1 MASFTPDTAQQA
13 ADAVAWA
20 VAEQQPL
27 EVISGGSKRALGRPL
42 QVGHVLDTSAL
53 AGISEYEAA
62 ELVLTAG
69 PATKLLEIETRL
81 AEQKQMLTFEP
92 PDFRALL
99 GAEDKEQTIGG
110 VLSCNLAG
118 PRRLKSGA
126 ARDHLLGFQA
136 VNGRGELFKSGGKVV
151 KNVTGYD
158 LSKLIAGSYGTL
170 AVLTEISV
178 KVLPRAETGQT
189 VLVLG
194 LKDGAAIRALADG
207 LNSEHEVSGA
217 AHIPQR
223 LAARSEIGPV
233 ARAGAAVTALRL
245 EGPAPSVA
253 YRSQALRD
261 TLAEHGPTEVIE
273 EDDTERLWK
282 EIRDVRSLIE
292 PRERPV
298 WRISVAPAS
307 GPAVAAAI
315 GEQMDAEIFYDW
327 GGGLIWAAIGGG
339 ADDAGA
345 GAVRNAIA
353 LHGGGHGTLIRAPA
367 SVRASVDVFEPLPG
381 TLAALSARVKEG
393 FDPRKVLNPGRMYA
407 GI

>member
-1 MASFTPDTAQQA
+1 MASLAPDTPQQA

-27 EVISGGSKRALGRPL
+27 EVVAGGSKRALGRPL

-53 AGISEYEAA
+53 AGITEYEAA

-69 PATKLLEIETRL
+69 AATKLAEIEARL
-81 AEQKQMLTFEP
+81 AEHKQMLTFEP
-92 PDFRALL
+92 PDLRALL
-99 GAEDKEQTIGG
+99 GTEDKEQTIAG

-118 PRRLKSGA
+118 PRRLKAGA

-158 LSKLIAGSYGTL
+158 LSKLIVGSWGTL

-178 KVLPRAETGQT
+178 KVLPRAETGST

-194 LKDGAAIRALADG
+194 LQDNAAIRALTDG

-217 AHIPQR
+217 AHLPQR
-223 LAARSEIGPV
+223 LAVRSEVAPV
-233 ARAGAAVTALRL
+233 ARGGTAVTALRL

-261 TLAEHGPTEVIE
+261 SLSEHGPTEVLE
-273 EDDTERLWK
+273 EADTERLWK
-282 EIRDVRSLIE
+282 EIRDVRPLIE

-298 WRISVAPAS
+298 WRISVPPAS

-315 GEQMDAEIFYDW
+315 AGQMDAELFYDW
-327 GGGLIWAAIGGG
+327 AGGLIWAATG
-339 ADDAGA
+339 AALDDAGA

-367 SVRASVDVFEPLPG
+367 SVRASVDVFEPLPSS
-381 TLAALSARVKEG
+381 LAALAARVKEG

-407 GI
+407 GV